1 MLFGKTT
8 SVKIDKDVY
17 ERLKHVADVAG
28 YASVEEFVSHV
39 LERELKQFEGT
50 DGDDAIREKLR
61 GLGYI
66 S

>member
-8 SVKIDKDVY
+8 NVKIEKDIY

-28 YASVEEFVSHV
+28 YASVEEFVTHI
-39 LERELKQFEGT
+39 LERELQKFEGT

>member
-1 MLFGKTT
+1 MLFGKTA
-8 SVKIDKDVY
+8 SVRIDKDIL
-17 ERLKHVADVAG
+17 ERLKHVADIAG
-28 YASVEEFVSHV
+28 YATVEEFVTHV
-39 LERELKQFEGT
+39 LERELSQFEGT